1 MADFTYRVLPL
12 SVTSSPAFAEASADE
27 LRVLLA
33 LIEAQ
38 GDFGSES
45 ALAKKAGV
53 SRARCMGALA
63 FWEEAGVIKRD
74 DGSPRVSEEF
84 GERLKEGEIF
94 EEESLVVAER
104 IRDENLAEVLDECA
118 RLMGLAVLSNTE
130 IKQITALNTQYS
142 LSAEYIMTLA
152 ADMAS
157 RGRLRA
163 ARLTSEAIKLAG
175 SGVDNVE
182 LLEIYIKNRQENSG
196 AEWEIRRIMG
206 IYNRTL
212 TKSERERF
220 ARWSN
225 EFGYSAEI
233 ITEAYDIAVD
243 ATGGKNVSA
252 YMDKILTAWHEAGC
266 KTVSECLAKREGDR
280 ATLSEAKSAP
290 KKKAKSSAD
299 TPRYGN
305 YDINDAFNKAL
316 ARSYGES
323 GEEE

>member
-1 MADFTYRVLPL
+1 MTDFTYRVLPL

-33 LIEAQ
+33 LIEVQ

-45 ALAKKAGV
+45 ALARLAGV
-53 SRARCMGALA
+53 SRARCTGALA

-74 DGSPRVSEEF
+74 DGSPCVTEEF
-84 GERLKEGEIF
+84 SERLTEGEIF

-104 IRDENLAEVLDECA
+104 IRDEHLSEVLDECA
-118 RLMGLAVLSNTE
+118 RLMGLAALSNTE

-142 LSAEYIMTLA
+142 LSAEYIITLA
-152 ADMAS
+152 AYLAGK
-157 RGRLRA
+157 GRLRV
-163 ARLTSEAIKLAG
+163 ARLTSQAIKLAN

-182 LLEIYIKNRQENSG
+182 LLETYIKLNQDSSG
-196 AEWEIRRIMG
+196 PEWEIRRIMG

-220 ARWSN
+220 ARWST
-225 EFGYSAEI
+225 EFGYSTEI
-233 ITEAYDIAVD
+233 ISEAYDIAID

-280 ATLSEAKSAP
+280 ATLSAAKSTP
-290 KKKAKSSAD
+290 KKKPKTTVEA
-299 TPRYGN
+299 PRYGN
-305 YDINDAFNKAL
+305 FDINDAFTKAL
-316 ARSYGES
+316 ERSYGES
-323 GEEE
+323 SEEE